1 MSYLQLEGIGKR
13 FGAFTALDD
22 VTLAVEKGSIHALLG
37 ENGAGKTTL
46 MNILYGFYQPDSGM
60 IRLGGRPLSIASPRH
75 ALLDGI
81 GMIHQHFMLVD
92 NLSVLENV
100 ILGLPGGPRLKL
112 AEHRARLIELS
123 VRVGL
128 DVDPDRL
135 IWQLPI
141 GMRQRVEILKALYRD
156 VQVLVLDEPTSVLA
170 PSEIDAFLQIL
181 ENLRA
186 MGKTMLFITHK
197 LDEVFRVCDRVSVL
211 RRGKVVGHAQVSETT
226 PQAVSRLMVG
236 RELSQPPALP
246 NVVQGPVVLKVDAL
260 SANNDRGIQA
270 LSAVS
275 FEIRGGEVL
284 GIVGVD
290 GNGQAEL
297 ADTITGMRHALAG
310 DVLMRGESMLEHD
323 VASRRSRFRIG
334 YVPEDRHST
343 GLVLDFSLWEN
354 AMLRDHRRGPFSRF
368 TFLNAQ
374 RARSI
379 ANDWCARYDV
389 RMHSVDQ
396 QVRFLSGGNQQKL
409 IFAREVECNPDLL
422 VVMQPCKGL
431 DVGAIEAVQN
441 VVREQRQAGKA
452 VLYISTELEE
462 VMAIS
467 DRIGVMCAGQLTG
480 VLNRADATADLI
492 GSLMTSTASQEM
504 AS

>member
-1 MSYLQLEGIGKR
+1 MSYLQLEGIGKQ

-46 MNILYGFYQPDSGM
+46 MNILYGFYQPDSGV
-60 IRLGGRPLSIASPRH
+60 IRLGGRQLSIASPRH

-112 AEHRARLIELS
+112 SEHRARLIELS

-156 VQVLVLDEPTSVLA
+156 VQVLILDEPTSVLA
-170 PSEIDAFLQIL
+170 PSEIDAFLHIL

-236 RELSQPPALP
+236 RELTQPPALP
-246 NVVQGPVVLKVDAL
+246 NVVQGPVVLKIDAL

-297 ADTITGMRHALAG
+297 ADTITGMRDALAG

-323 VASRRSRFRIG
+323 VSSRRSRFRIG

-368 TFLNAQ
+368 NLLNAQ

-379 ANDWCARYDV
+379 ANDWCERYDV

-396 QVRFLSGGNQQKL
+396 QVRYLSGGNQQKL
-409 IFAREVECNPDLL
+409 IFAREVECDPDLL

-467 DRIGVMCAGQLTG
+467 DRIGVMCAGRLTG

-492 GSLMTSTASQEM
+492 GSLMTSTALQEM